1 MPRKPTYEDL
11 EERVKELENEAAERG
26 TAEEALRE
34 SARQLQVAYDQSI
47 IYAQDLNEQIAER
60 KRSEGALEA
69 ERKRLYALLDGLPAY
84 VYLRDTDHSI
94 RFANRWFRNR
104 FGNPKGRRCYE
115 VVGGKNKPCE
125 TCPPSTVFET
135 GKPVEW
141 EWTQRDGRAYQIYD
155 YPFSDVDGS
164 PLILE
169 LGIDNTERKRAE
181 EERKK
186 LGAQLQQAQ
195 KMEAVGTLAGG
206 IAHDFNNLLMGIQ
219 GRVSLMLMD
228 MDSNHPHFIHVSGI
242 EDAVKKGADLTKQL
256 LGFARGGKYEVKPA
270 DPNDLV
276 QKSSEILGRA
286 KKEIKIQRKY
296 EREIWT
302 VEVDK
307 GQIEQVLV
315 NLYVN
320 AWQAMPGGGDLYLET
335 KNVYLDEKVTQAYGV
350 APGDYVQIS
359 FTDTGVGMDEET
371 RQRVFEP
378 FFTTKEVGGGTGLGL
393 ASAYGIIKNHG
404 GIINVYSQPG
414 QGATFNIYLPAS
426 EKAITRDKAPL
437 ADVSGGTETVLLVD
451 DEEMIVDVGNEMLTA
466 LGYDV
471 MIARNGKQAVTLYE
485 ENKNKIDMVILDL
498 IMPDMGGGEVY
509 DRLKEINPKVKVLLS
524 SGYSIDGQAN
534 KILERGCDGFI
545 QKPFSIREVSEKLRD
560 ILEDK

>member
-1 MPRKPTYEDL
+1 MPRKPTYEQL
-11 EERVKELENEAAERG
+11 EERLKELEKEAAEQG

-34 SARQLQVAYDQSI
+34 STRQLQVAYDQSI

-60 KRSEGALEA
+60 KRSEKALEA

-84 VYLRDTDHSI
+84 VYLRDADYSI

-115 VVGGKNKPCE
+115 VVGGKDKPCE

-135 GKPVEW
+135 SKPVEW

-228 MDSNHPHFIHVSGI
+228 MDSDHPHFIHVSGI
-242 EDAVKKGADLTKQL
+242 EDAVKKGADLTRQL
-256 LGFARGGKYEVKPA
+256 LGFARGGKYEVKPT
-270 DPNDLV
+270 DPNLLV
-276 QKSSEILGRA
+276 EKSSEILGRA
-286 KKEIKIQRKY
+286 KKEIKIHRKY
-296 EREIWT
+296 EKDIWT
-302 VEVDK
+302 VEVDR

-335 KNVYLDEKVTQAYGV
+335 KNVCLDQNYTQAFNVKSGN
-350 APGDYVQIS
+350 YVQIS
-359 FTDTGVGMDEET
+359 ATDTGVGMDEEI

-426 EKAITRDKAPL
+426 EKAITKDKEPL
-437 ADVSGGTETVLLVD
+437 ADVLGGTETVLLVD
-451 DEEMIVDVGNEMLTA
+451 DEEMIVDVGNEILRA
-466 LGYDV
+466 LGYHV
-471 MIARNGKQAVTLYE
+471 MVAPSGKQAVALYE
-485 ENKNKIDMVILDL
+485 ENQDKIEMVILDL

-509 DRLKEINPKVKVLLS
+509 DRLKDINPKVKVLLS
-524 SGYSIDGQAN
+524 SGYSMDGQAQE
-534 KILERGCDGFI
+534 IMERGCDGFI
-545 QKPFSIREVSEKLRD
+545 HKPFNIRELSEKLRD